1 MNKTMKKILTTVC
14 AAVLCIGISA
24 CAPFTVDMAES
35 RMEKAGYTVT
45 LHSETEAEIL
55 MLQDIEGLESA
66 FTAVKDGEMFIALY
80 FESFSAAKK
89 FYDDNDGINEA
100 TEVEGRWVFW
110 GTDAAKEDFKKL
122 F

>member
-1 MNKTMKKILTTVC
+1 MNKIIKKLLTAVC
-14 AAVLCIGISA
+14 AVVLCVGISA

-45 LHSETEAEIL
+45 LHSETEAELL
-55 MLQDIEGLESA
+55 MMQDIEGLESA
-66 FTAVKDGEMFIALY
+66 FTAVKNGEMFIALY

-89 FYDDNDGINEA
+89 FYDDNDGINEY
-100 TEVEGRWVFW
+100 TEVEGKWVFW
-110 GTDAAKEDFKKL
+110 GTDEAKEDFGKL

>member
-1 MNKTMKKILTTVC
+1 MM
-14 AAVLCIGISA
+14 
-24 CAPFTVDMAES
+24 
-35 RMEKAGYTVT
+35 
-45 LHSETEAEIL
+45 
-55 MLQDIEGLESA
+55 QDIEGLESA

-89 FYDDNDGINEA
+89 FYDDNEGINEY

-110 GTDAAKEDFKKL
+110 GTDEAKEDFKKL